1 MSTDQIAETTIR
13 KLQHPAEAERCARMM
28 AASEPWTTI
37 QRSYETSLKIITD
50 PAREVYVA
58 TVNGEVAGFIMLLM
72 HGAFVGYI
80 QSVCVGPQWR
90 SRGLGSQLMA
100 FAEHRIFSESP
111 NVFMC
116 VSSFNKRAQRLYER
130 LGYEVIGELKEYII
144 AGHSEFLLR
153 KTIAPWAAFK
163 KE

>member
-1 MSTDQIAETTIR
+1 MSMDHIAETAIR
-13 KLQHPAEAERCARMM
+13 KLEHPAEAEQCARMM
-28 AASEPWTTI
+28 AASEPWITI
-37 QRSYETSLKIITD
+37 QRSVDTSLKIITD

-80 QSVCVGPQWR
+80 QSVCVGSEWR
-90 SRGLGSQLMA
+90 NQGLGSQLMA
-100 FAEHRIFSESP
+100 FAEQRIFSEIP
-111 NVFMC
+111 NVFLC
-116 VSSFNKRAQRLYER
+116 VSSFNKRAQQLYER
-130 LGYEVIGELKEYII
+130 LGYEVIGELKDYII

-153 KTIAPWAAFK
+153 KTIGPWADFE